1 MRKSALAALTAAA
14 VLAAPAVAQA
24 HVTLNPREVTAGSFT
39 VMNVRVPNERD
50 DAGTTKVDVRFPD
63 GFYSVLYK
71 KVPGWKVK
79 VYKEKLDKP
88 VEREG
93 GLKVTEQVSRIVWTG
108 NPKKGG
114 IVRPGQFEEF
124 PISTQVPEGEAG
136 SFLTFKAYQTYRDGE
151 RVRWTGAPEVRAP
164 RAARE
169 AARALDA
176 RIGPGR
182 SGAARPGTAFRRA
195 GWRRRRSSTAPTA
208 RTGRTAVRRSRRRAG
223 RPAGRR

>member
-1 MRKSALAALTAAA
+1 MKKSALAALTAAA

-50 DAGTTKVDVRFPD
+50 DAGTVKFDVRFPD

-71 KVPGWKVK
+71 KVPGWKVR
-79 VYKEKLDKP
+79 VFKEKLDQP

-93 GLKVTEQVSRIVWTG
+93 LKITEQVSRIVWTG
-108 NPKKGG
+108 NPQKGG

-124 PISTQVPEGEAG
+124 PISTQVPQGEAG

-151 RVRWTGAPEVRAP
+151 RVRWSGAPETEHPAP
-164 RAARE
+164 RVK
-169 AARALDA
+169 LL
-176 RIGPGR
+176 
-182 SGAARPGTAFRRA
+182 
-195 GWRRRRSSTAPTA
+195 APAT
-208 RTGRTAVRRSRRRAG
+208 TSRRQAG
-223 RPAGRR
+223 A

>member
-1 MRKSALAALTAAA
+1 MTKPVLAAVTAAA

-24 HVTLNPREVTAGSFT
+24 HVTLNPREVTAGSFS

-71 KVPGWKVK
+71 KVPGWKVR
-79 VYKEKLDKP
+79 VFKEKLDQP

-93 GLKVTEQVSRIVWTG
+93 LRITEQISRIVWTG

-124 PISTQVPEGEAG
+124 PISTQVPQGEAG

-151 RVRWTGAPEVRAP
+151 RVRWSGAPEAEHPAP
-164 RAARE
+164 RVK
-169 AARALDA
+169 LL
-176 RIGPGR
+176 
-182 SGAARPGTAFRRA
+182 
-195 GWRRRRSSTAPTA
+195 APAT
-208 RTGRTAVRRSRRRAG
+208 TSRRVAG
-223 RPAGRR
+223 A

>member
-1 MRKSALAALTAAA
+1 MKKPVLAAVTAAA

-71 KVPGWKVK
+71 KVPGWNVRVVK
-79 VYKEKLDKP
+79 EQLDHP

-93 GLKVTEQVSRIVWTG
+93 LRITEQVSRIVWTG

-124 PISTQVPEGEAG
+124 PISTQVPQGEAG
-136 SFLTFKAYQTYRDGE
+136 SFLTFKAYQTYRDGD
-151 RVRWTGAPEVRAP
+151 RVRWTGPPEAEHPAP
-164 RAARE
+164 RVKLLAPATS
-169 AARALDA
+169 A
-176 RIGPGR
+176 
-182 SGAARPGTAFRRA
+182 
-195 GWRRRRSSTAPTA
+195 RRS
-208 RTGRTAVRRSRRRAG
+208 AG
-223 RPAGRR
+223 A

>member
-1 MRKSALAALTAAA
+1 MKKSALAALTAAA

-93 GLKVTEQVSRIVWTG
+93 LKITEQVARIVWTG

-124 PISTQVPEGEAG
+124 PISTQVPQGEAG

-151 RVRWTGAPEVRAP
+151 RVRWTGAPEAEHPAP
-164 RAARE
+164 RVKLLAPA
-169 AARALDA
+169 
-176 RIGPGR
+176 
-182 SGAARPGTAFRRA
+182 TAS
-195 GWRRRRSSTAPTA
+195 RRS
-208 RTGRTAVRRSRRRAG
+208 AG
-223 RPAGRR
+223 A

>member
-1 MRKSALAALTAAA
+1 MNKPVLAATVAAA
-14 VLAAPAVAQA
+14 VLAAPAAAQA

-50 DAGTTKVDVRFPD
+50 DAGTVKVDVRFPD

-71 KVPGWKVK
+71 KVRGWKVK
-79 VYKEKLDKP
+79 VVMEKLDQP

-93 GLKVTEQVSRIVWTG
+93 GLRVTEQVARMVWTG

-114 IVRPGQFEEF
+114 IVKPGQFEEF

-151 RVRWTGAPEVRAP
+151 RVRWSGAPEAEHPAP
-164 RAARE
+164 RVKLLAPAT
-169 AARALDA
+169 
-176 RIGPGR
+176 
-182 SGAARPGTAFRRA
+182 TA
-195 GWRRRRSSTAPTA
+195 RRS
-208 RTGRTAVRRSRRRAG
+208 AG
-223 RPAGRR
+223 A

>member
-1 MRKSALAALTAAA
+1 MKKSALAALTAAA

-50 DAGTTKVDVRFPD
+50 DTGTTKVDVRFPD
-63 GFYSVLYK
+63 GFYSLLYK

-79 VYKEKLDKP
+79 VYKEKLDQP

-124 PISTQVPEGEAG
+124 PVSTQVPEGEAG
-136 SFLTFKAYQTYRDGE
+136 SFLTFKADQTYRDGE

-169 AARALDA
+169 AARPIDVPPHRAGPLLQ
-176 RIGPGR
+176 RPGPGR
-182 SGAARPGTAFRRA
+182 RSGGLGGGVVA
-195 GWRRRRSSTAPTA
+195 RRRR
-208 RTGRTAVRRSRRRAG
+208 RRRDWEDGGRRSRGAG